1 MCLLIVDR
9 RFQILRKIKLS
20 DNNYEDIARALVKWV
35 LTGSLIGVI
44 LDNIIL
50 FFAIGGI
57 IGILSSIVTLYS
69 KSEKVQE

>member
-1 MCLLIVDR
+1 M
-9 RFQILRKIKLS
+9 RKIKLS

-50 FFAIGGI
+50 FFAIDQLI
-57 IGILSSIVTLYS
+57 IV
-69 KSEKVQE
+69 K